1 MKITIQNIADIVNGN
16 IVGNQNLA
24 ITKLA
29 NIEDATDG
37 DLSFIGSSSY
47 NKFLLTTH
55 ATAVL
60 VNQNSPKDNSKIT
73 YIEVDNP
80 QISFQ
85 IILNKFFKP
94 NFKFDGISDSA
105 VISESTILE
114 ENVSIGENVFI
125 GENCLIKNGTTI
137 YHNSVILNN
146 CEIGE
151 NTLIYP
157 NVTIREE
164 TKIGKNAIIHAGAV
178 IGSDGFGFI
187 PDKNGVYQKVPQ
199 IGNVIIEDDVEIGA
213 NSAIDRA
220 ALGTTLIKKGV
231 KLDNFVQ
238 IAHNSTV
245 GSHTVFSSQSGIA
258 GSSKI
263 GNNCVVAAQVG
274 IVDHIEVEDKIII
287 GGQSGVTKSLK
298 KPGVYFGTP
307 AKEIRTSL
315 KLEAHIRNLPKY
327 LERIK
332 DLESKISNLEK
343 ELLSNNQKEIK

>member
-1 MKITIQNIADIVNGN
+1 MKITIQNIADIIGGN
-16 IVGNQNLA
+16 IIGNKSLS

-29 NIEDATDG
+29 NIEDATEG

-47 NKFLLTTH
+47 NKYLSTTH

-60 VNQNSPKDNSKIT
+60 VNQNSPKDNSKTT

-80 QISFQ
+80 QIAFQ

-94 NFKFDGISDSA
+94 NFKFSGISDSA
-105 VISESTILE
+105 VIAESATLE
-114 ENVSIGENVFI
+114 DQVSIGENVCI
-125 GENCLIKNGTTI
+125 GENCTIKNGTTI

-157 NVTIREE
+157 NVTIREK
-164 TKIGKNAIIHAGAV
+164 TKIGKNVIIHAGAV

-199 IGNVIIEDDVEIGA
+199 IGNVVIEDDVEIGA
-213 NSAIDRA
+213 NAAIDRA
-220 ALGTTLIKKGV
+220 ALGTTLIKQGV

-238 IAHNSTV
+238 IAHNATV
-245 GSHTVFSSQSGIA
+245 GRNTVFSSQSGVA

-263 GNNCVVAAQVG
+263 GNNCIVAAQVG
-274 IVDHIEVEDKIII
+274 IVDHIEIGDKIII

-298 KPGVYFGTP
+298 NPGVYFGTP
-307 AKEIRTSL
+307 AKELRTSL

-327 LERIK
+327 LDRIK
-332 DLESKISNLEK
+332 ELESKLSSLEK
-343 ELLSNNQKEIK
+343 KLYSNNQKGIK